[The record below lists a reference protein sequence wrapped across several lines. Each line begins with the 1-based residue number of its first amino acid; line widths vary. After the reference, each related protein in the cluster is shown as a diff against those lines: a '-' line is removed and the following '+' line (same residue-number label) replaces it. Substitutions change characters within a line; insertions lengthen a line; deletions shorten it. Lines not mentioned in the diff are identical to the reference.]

1 MFGRYSAPIVAALVF
16 GGCASAGAPIEASCP
31 RSPFE
36 REVPLVIAH
45 AGGNSVSPSNTMY
58 ALHNAVD
65 MGADVLDLDVR
76 MTSDGVVVARHDRD
90 LSTTTNGAGAVD
102 ETTWAA
108 VAALDAGVNWLDT
121 PHDESITVARIDEAL
136 ASFPDMLFS
145 LEIKQ
150 TTPAV
155 GDQLCAA
162 IERTQ
167 SADRVFIS
175 SNDDD
180 AIYAFNDV
188 CPDVLMTTTYRDLA
202 DRGAAEA
209 AGERWCAPS
218 PIGQPPIAAGF
229 DAERVERYHEHGSAI
244 FMWTI
249 NEPED
254 LRAAARAGVDAVYT
268 DRPDIA
274 RKIFDEFAEVSGF
287 DKGTE

>member
-1 MFGRYSAPIVAALVF
+1 MSGRYSAPIVAALVL
-16 GGCASAGAPIEASCP
+16 GSCASAGAPIEASCP

-36 REVPLVIAH
+36 RDVPLVIAH

-76 MTSDGVVVARHDRD
+76 MSSDGVVVARHDRD
-90 LSTTTNGAGAVD
+90 LATTTDGAGAVD

-108 VAALDAGVNWLDT
+108 VAALDAGVNWIDT
-121 PHDESITVARIDEAL
+121 PHDEMMTVARIDEAL
-136 ASFPDMLFS
+136 GAFPDMLFS

-150 TTPAV
+150 TSPAV
-155 GDQLCAA
+155 SNQLCAA

-167 SADRVFIS
+167 SADRVFVS
-175 SNDDD
+175 SNDDA

-188 CPDVLMTTTYRDLA
+188 CPDVLMTTTSRDLA
-202 DRGAAEA
+202 DRGAAET

-229 DAERVERYHEHGSAI
+229 DAERVERYHKHGSAI

-249 NEPED
+249 NDPEN
-254 LRAAARAGVDAVYT
+254 LRAAAMAGVDAVYT
-268 DRPDIA
+268 DRPDLA
-274 RKIFDEFAEVSGF
+274 RQIFDEFAEAAGF
-287 DKGTE
+287 AKATE